1 VEPVY
6 DDDFWLPVWS
16 DLWWKMG
23 MQTMP
28 SSSRNLQEHFRQ
40 LVDPRMGPAKRH
52 ELLDILMIAVCAMLC
67 GAEGFTEIAQCGRC
81 KAQWF
86 ASWLALPHGIPSHD
100 TFNRVFGL
108 IDPAQFMDCFLAWT
122 QSLREVVAGE
132 LVALDGKTL
141 RRSRARGHG
150 PIHLVNVWAARNRL
164 VLGQLKVA
172 DHSNEITALP
182 TVLRALEL
190 AGCVVTVDAMGCQK
204 DVAKE
209 IHEADAEYV
218 LALKGNQGTLHA
230 EIQEFL
236 DDARTRGFA
245 GVAHQF
251 VETVDKDHGRIETRR
266 YWITEQIDWL
276 ADKDQW
282 EALRSIGMVE
292 AVREVAGTVT
302 TQRRYYLS
310 SLPTQVEQF
319 AAAVR
324 GHWEI
329 ENCVHWVLDVQMGED
344 RCTVRQ
350 QHAAQN
356 LAALRALCLNQL
368 RRDRQ
373 VKLGIRGKQKAA
385 GWDHNY
391 LRSLL
396 NF

>member
-1 VEPVY
+1 
-6 DDDFWLPVWS
+6 
-16 DLWWKMG
+16 
-23 MQTMP
+23 MP
-28 SSSRNLQEHFRQ
+28 SSSRNLQDHFRQ
-40 LVDPRMGPAKRH
+40 LADPRVGPAKHH
-52 ELLDILMIAVCAMLC
+52 ELIDILMIAVCALLC
-67 GAEGFTEIAQCGRC
+67 GAEGFTDMEMFGCC
-81 KAQWF
+81 KRDWF
-86 ASWLALPHGIPSHD
+86 QTWLALPHGIPSHD

-108 IDPAQFMDCFLAWT
+108 IDPTKFMDCFLAWT

-182 TVLRALEL
+182 ELLRALEL

-204 DVAKE
+204 DVAQE
-209 IHEADAEYV
+209 IHEADADYV

-230 EIQEFL
+230 EVKEFL
-236 DDARTRGFA
+236 DDAQARDFA
-245 GVAHQF
+245 AVAHQGT
-251 VETVDKDHGRIETRR
+251 ETVEKAHGRIETRR
-266 YWITEQIDWL
+266 YWVTEQIDWL
-276 ADKDQW
+276 ADKAQW
-282 EALRSIGMVE
+282 EALRSVGMVE
-292 AVREVAGTVT
+292 ARREIDGRT
-302 TQRRYYLS
+302 TTERRYYLS
-310 SLPTQVEQF
+310 SLPADAPRF

-329 ENCVHWVLDVQMGED
+329 ENCLHWVLDVQMGED
-344 RCTVRQ
+344 RCPVRQ

-368 RRDRQ
+368 RRDHQ
-373 VKLGIRGKQKAA
+373 FKVGIRAKQTAA
-385 GWDHNY
+385 GWDHKY
-391 LRSLL
+391 LASLL